1 MKRVKINKRLLGLSV
16 NYNHIDHTT
25 LTAVHKEPCCLG
37 GTWDDIN
44 TTFHIVY
51 SFLNSMF
58 MGSDAFHLPLY
69 SLLESVFVPLNQT
82 LEFP

>member
-1 MKRVKINKRLLGLSV
+1 MN
-16 NYNHIDHTT
+16 
-25 LTAVHKEPCCLG
+25 TAEHNEPCYWA
-37 GTWDDIN
+37 GTWEGIN